1 MGQRAHV
8 QVRNAIIAITDE
20 MFHPNGGPY
29 HGPCRSCVKEGTAC
43 VGRPYRL
50 IEYRSITTDGFP
62 LWIRP
67 ACKTCIRLQRWCSC
81 GTTSTDVGYHC
92 FSDNHDPEPSHVRRS
107 GVSWNVILNSVSA
120 RADVFAPSP
129 PESSRAA
136 AAAAGVTG
144 TQPGS
149 GEDATGSPQTP
160 SGGGGRGT
168 AQDPPSPHTPQRPSS
183 PSAEDSPH
191 NSPIRRY
198 VDKGKSKAKDVLRQ
212 SPVGRFLPRLWQS
225 RTEKKGRKTP
235 SPPHLLDAR
244 LRGRLRAIAVIAG

>member
-1 MGQRAHV
+1 MPSARRTSSRR
-8 QVRNAIIAITDE
+8 RNTTTQITQAEVMDRI
-20 MFHPNGGPY
+20 GAVLLQG
-29 HGPCRSCVKEGTAC
+29 SEGRQW
-43 VGRPYRL
+43 G
-50 IEYRSITTDGFP
+50 
-62 LWIRP
+62 
-67 ACKTCIRLQRWCSC
+67 
-81 GTTSTDVGYHC
+81 
-92 FSDNHDPEPSHVRRS
+92 NEPMYS